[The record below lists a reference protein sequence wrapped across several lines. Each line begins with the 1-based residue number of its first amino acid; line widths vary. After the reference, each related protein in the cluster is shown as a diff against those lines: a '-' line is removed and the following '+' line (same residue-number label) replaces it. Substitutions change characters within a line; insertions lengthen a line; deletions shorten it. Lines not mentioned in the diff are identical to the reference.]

1 MSCVLGNSIWRHTSK
16 ALSAF
21 STACCAWNADTKA
34 SFDSSFNKCRL
45 ANRSALAFDS
55 HSRTNS
61 DFTSSGDFIDHLAVF
76 MRRIGDAADDVLCFL
91 KSLRWHDDY
100 VEGEA
105 QTRKSAT
112 NPIRHFPKMSQ
123 AASVAEKLNVAV
135 ACHRSGRCRTKHDN
149 AIGLRNLQ
157 NALNDLPRYRIVQ
170 ARTCSIILDAVHV
183 CYLVAAR
190 S

>member
-1 MSCVLGNSIWRHTSK
+1 MEGATRPRSRLFPKVQSLPLPAIR
-16 ALSAF
+16 SAR
-21 STACCAWNADTKA
+21 CAWTADTKA

-61 DFTSSGDFIDHLAVF
+61 DLTSSGDFIDHLAVF

-91 KSLRWHDDY
+91 KSLRWHDNY

-112 NPIRHFPKMSQ
+112 NPIRHFPKISPI
-123 AASVAEKLNVAV
+123 VFEDEKVNVAV
-135 ACHRSGRCRTKHDN
+135 ACHRAGRCRTKHN
-149 AIGLRNLQ
+149 NEIGLRDLQ
-157 NALNDLPRYRIVQ
+157 NALHDLPR
-170 ARTCSIILDAVHV
+170 
-183 CYLVAAR
+183 
-190 S
+190 